1 MIAQST
7 FFMQQD
13 HGRARVFQQWGDD
26 DETIQ
31 IAIKTC
37 PVDCIHYVSYDE
49 LVQLE
54 IDRRTQN
61 INPKV
66 RFLLRLLHFVTKQ
79 PNTTR
84 MEILSHNSIL
94 SYPIHYYPLLYC
106 NIFMPFGPTI
116 LGTIGESSRIQWSWF

>member
-31 IAIKTC
+31 IAIQTC
-37 PVDCIHYVSYDE
+37 PVDCIHYVPYDE
-49 LVQLE
+49 LVRLE
-54 IDRRTQN
+54 VDRRDQN

-66 RFLLRLLHFVTKQ
+66 SLRVTGTDTSNHGVLSTHPPYFVLQLT
-79 PNTTR
+79 
-84 MEILSHNSIL
+84 
-94 SYPIHYYPLLYC
+94 
-106 NIFMPFGPTI
+106 
-116 LGTIGESSRIQWSWF
+116 